1 MPALRGSL
9 YFFKGERISDFPH
22 LIAHHSS
29 TSSIPLM
36 ATFKELT
43 DYFQRVGA
51 NDVKH
56 SNKGYLA
63 HAIGVFN
70 DLKEWGWDEELAMTG
85 LFHSIYGTELFQ
97 GFTLPLDRRD
107 EIAGLIGKRAEFL
120 SWLNCAIDRSFFDQ
134 QAQKDSGPYQ
144 IKDRFSGDLVDVSDE
159 DFDALCFLHLCD
171 WLEQVARSGAW
182 DYRRTAYAALAD
194 RVGGIGKTRYEEVF
208 ADAPQRSWFEEYE
221 FPADVP
227 R

>member
-1 MPALRGSL
+1 M
-9 YFFKGERISDFPH
+9 
-22 LIAHHSS
+22 
-29 TSSIPLM
+29 T
-36 ATFKELT
+36 TFKELT

-56 SNKGYLA
+56 SGKGYLP

-70 DLKEWGWDEELAMTG
+70 DLKQWGWDDELAKTG

-97 GFTLPLDRRD
+97 GFTLSLDQRD
-107 EIAGLIGKRAEFL
+107 EVRGLIGDRAEFL
-120 SWLNCAIDRSFFDQ
+120 SWLNCAIDRRVFDEQ
-134 QAQKDSGPYQ
+134 VLKDSGPYQ
-144 IKDRFSGDLVDVSDE
+144 IKDRFSDEWVDLSDA

-182 DYRRTAYAALAD
+182 DYRRTAYEALAA
-194 RVGGIGKTRYEEVF
+194 RVGGIGQQRHSEVF
-208 ADAPQRSWFEEYE
+208 SKAPERCWFEEYE